1 MQNPAFVGRMSRLEG
16 VASIFVGMTVFKKG
30 VSAKKWGFPNL
41 RYEKSVKDILN
52 PPQNVTA
59 KPLQEFPFHGPKRL
73 LEMDHLS
80 SHGWLSEMVGS
91 DRYRQCHLATLYRQ
105 HGIGRC
111 VPPPPR
117 VVANGGFT
125 LNWRFG
131 SNWCSGCHF
140 GEYLLIFAN
149 HLKQNRRT
157 WYTLRLLWGLS
168 MVILCFSLPRKKK
181 TKNCVYPVIFEVLDL
196 LQEVST
202 NCLSPVIQ

>member
-1 MQNPAFVGRMSRLEG
+1 MKNP
-16 VASIFVGMTVFKKG
+16 
-30 VSAKKWGFPNL
+30 L
-41 RYEKSVKDILN
+41 RISWT

-111 VPPPPR
+111 VPPPR

-140 GEYLLIFAN
+140 GDGNRFYVLFSTMAKQNWKPPCGEYLLIFAN

-181 TKNCVYPVIFEVLDL
+181 QKTVCTQSSIEVLDL